1 MSPARVIQ
9 SGIDRDTGYPVEL
22 RDRGDFVPFGAGQ
35 TFWFAYPDRNR
46 NPYQGAS
53 GDTKAQAV
61 AAMLAKQE
69 TRHAA

>member
-1 MSPARVIQ
+1 MIPARVIQ
-9 SGIDRDTGYPVEL
+9 SGIDRDTGYPVEQ
-22 RDRGDFVPFGAGQ
+22 RDRGDFVPFGARQ

-61 AAMLAKQE
+61 AAMLAKQV
-69 TRHAA
+69 RKAA